1 MHRWA
6 IIGFFVLWAVV
17 FNCSGPG
24 RETVLQSAPH
34 SPTGQLVDESGQVSV
49 YIYRNANFAGGGR
62 IHLLQVDGR
71 TLGPLTDSNYYH
83 IYLWPGRYHINIHLP
98 AEDFLGQSK
107 PAINKSL
114 RLMLPNRFAGNTFIY
129 VYTDGERFRRLDGAT
144 ADVGAITGERSLA
157 KYLEAEQTA
166 QVTDFLDTRYDGP
179 SLLGKP
185 HGRGTLTWDDGCRY
199 EGVFDYG
206 QLTPEGK
213 FYFADGR
220 IYMGQLHKSRPK
232 GRGILLSP
240 EGRVM
245 YAGFFVDEAPH
256 GRGIRRGPY
265 GPEYCNYEHGTDIT
279 KSIRQLA
286 DEAVEAE
293 EKALEALI
301 EEQEAAETAG
311 SPLALPDE
319 ALRPNAPPEASA
331 EAPSDTPPDT
341 PEGVAKHEPDALEPE
356 ESKDVPSDVQGETEI
371 ITPATQAPEAMAEQG
386 GEAATSGT
394 EAAPEGE
401 TLAGVEEKTT
411 PDAPDEPD
419 YRKQLE
425 HMQLYRQ
432 WRIIVMRKAIT
443 AEHQAD
449 LDQEK
454 AWCDDE
460 LADGRDWCICA
471 PFDPDAG
478 QWKSCMR

>member
-1 MHRWA
+1 MHRKT
-6 IIGFFVLWAVV
+6 IMPFFFLWAFV

-24 RETVLQSAPH
+24 RETVPQSAPY
-34 SPTGQLVDESGQVSV
+34 SPPGQLVDESGQVSI

-62 IHLLQVDGR
+62 IHLIQIDGQ

-83 IYLWPGRYHINIHLP
+83 IYLWPGRYHLNIHLP

-107 PAINKSL
+107 PAMNKSF
-114 RLMLPNRFAGNTFIY
+114 RLVLPSRFAGNTFAY
-129 VYTDGERFRRLDGAT
+129 VYTDGESFRRLDGAA
-144 ADVGAITGERSLA
+144 ADLAAITGERSLA
-157 KYLEAEQTA
+157 KYLEAEETA
-166 QVTDFLDTRYDGP
+166 QVTEFLDTRYDGP

-185 HGRGTLTWDDGCRY
+185 NGRGTLTWDDGCRY

-220 IYMGQLHKSRPK
+220 MYMGQLYKGRPK
-232 GRGILLSP
+232 GQGILLSP

-245 YAGFFVDEAPH
+245 YAGFFADEAPH
-256 GRGIRRGPY
+256 GRGIRRGPH
-265 GPEYCNYEHGTDIT
+265 GPEYCNYEHGKDIT

-301 EEQEAAETAG
+301 KEQEAVEAVE
-311 SPLALPDE
+311 SIPVLPDE
-319 ALRPNAPPEASA
+319 PSRPNAPPD
-331 EAPSDTPPDT
+331 APLDT
-341 PEGVAKHEPDALEPE
+341 PEVAGKHEPDALKIKENA
-356 ESKDVPSDVQGETEI
+356 DVPS
-371 ITPATQAPEAMAEQG
+371 QAR
-386 GEAATSGT
+386 
-394 EAAPEGE
+394 GE
-401 TLAGVEEKTT
+401 TLAGQAPEEMAEQGAEAAPSGSEEAPEGVTPAGAEEET
-411 PDAPDEPD
+411 EPDAPEEPD

-425 HMQLYRQ
+425 HMRLYRQ
-432 WRIIVMRKAIT
+432 WRIIVMRKAVA

>member
-6 IIGFFVLWAVV
+6 IISFFLLWAVIL
-17 FNCSGPG
+17 NCSGPG
-24 RETVLQSAPH
+24 RETVPP
-34 SPTGQLVDESGQVSV
+34 SPPYCPPGKLVDESGQVSV

-62 IHLLQVDGR
+62 MHLLQIDGR

-83 IYLWPGRYHINIHLP
+83 IYLWPGRYHLNIHLP

-107 PAINKSL
+107 PALNKSL
-114 RLMLPNRFAGNTFIY
+114 GLVLPNRFAGNTFIY
-129 VYTDGERFRRLDGAT
+129 VYTDGQSFRRLDGTT
-144 ADVGAITGERSLA
+144 AGLDAFTGERSLA

-166 QVTDFLDTRYDGP
+166 QVTEFLDTRYDGP

-220 IYMGQLHKSRPK
+220 IYMGQLHKGRPK

-245 YAGFFVDEAPH
+245 YAGFFVDEVPH
-256 GRGIRRGPY
+256 GRGIRQGSH
-265 GPEYCNYEHGTDIT
+265 GPEYCNYAHGTDIT
-279 KSIRQLA
+279 KSILQLA
-286 DEAVEAE
+286 DEAFKAE
-293 EKALEALI
+293 ENTLEALI
-301 EEQEAAETAG
+301 KEQEAA
-311 SPLALPDE
+311 
-319 ALRPNAPPEASA
+319 
-331 EAPSDTPPDT
+331 
-341 PEGVAKHEPDALEPE
+341 
-356 ESKDVPSDVQGETEI
+356 
-371 ITPATQAPEAMAEQG
+371 EAMAEQG
-386 GEAATSGT
+386 GGTAPAGAEA
-394 EAAPEGE
+394 EAEPE
-401 TLAGVEEKTT
+401 T
-411 PDAPDEPD
+411 PAEPD
-419 YRKQLE
+419 YHKQLE

-432 WRIIVMRKAIT
+432 WRIIVMRKAIA

-460 LADGRDWCICA
+460 LAHGRDWCICA
-471 PFDPDAG
+471 PFDQDAG
-478 QWKSCMR
+478 QWKACMR